1 MLDIGKGLRNILDPK
16 IDKIYA
22 GDIYASIDIMNVLN
36 REANRTMQNVTK
48 EELTCYLEVRIF
60 TGCANLLDN

>member
-1 MLDIGKGLRNILDPK
+1 MDPK

-48 EELTCYLEVRIF
+48 VELTCYLEVTFF
-60 TGCANLLDN
+60 TDFAYLLDN